1 MIYLSLFTVSF
12 LAATILPASSEL
24 TLATLLSTKDY
35 NSLAL
40 LSSASIGNILG
51 AVVNWCLGFY
61 LLRHIKKK
69 CFPFNQSQID
79 KASSWF
85 KKFGI
90 WSLLFSWLPI
100 VGGSLTFMTGIIKI
114 RFLIFLILV
123 SVGKLR
129 KYIFLYYLL
138 N

>member
-1 MIYLSLFTVSF
+1 MIYLSLFAVSF

-51 AVVNWCLGFY
+51 AVFNWCLGFY

-69 CFPFNQSQID
+69 WFPFNQRQID

-100 VGGSLTFMTGIIKI
+100 VGDPLTFVAGILKIK
-114 RFLIFLILV
+114 FLIFFILV
-123 SVGKLR
+123 SVGKVLR
-129 KYIFLYYLL
+129 YLAL
-138 N
+138 IALF